1 MGAATR
7 GGGAVESGPKNK
19 VMSETSQ
26 TTGPVMM
33 AKGGDAKKKPKVET
47 MPNKNPLGDK
57 PKVET
62 MPNKDPRGAKPEIM
76 KAPIKKKVGGM
87 ASKGMAAGGMMSK
100 GYAAGGPAKKM
111 SKGMAA
117 GGKR

>member
-1 MGAATR
+1 MAGRGMGAATR

-19 VMSETSQ
+19 VISETSQ

-33 AKGGDAKKKPKVET
+33 AKGGDAKKKP
-47 MPNKNPLGDK
+47 
-57 PKVET
+57 
-62 MPNKDPRGAKPEIM
+62 
-76 KAPIKKKVGGM
+76 
-87 ASKGMAAGGMMSK
+87 KGMAAGGMMSK

>member
-19 VMSETSQ
+19 VISETSQ

-33 AKGGDAKKKPKVET
+33 AKGGDAKK
-47 MPNKNPLGDK
+47 NP
-57 PKVET
+57 
-62 MPNKDPRGAKPEIM
+62 
-76 KAPIKKKVGGM
+76 
-87 ASKGMAAGGMMSK
+87 KGMMAGGMMSK

>member
-1 MGAATR
+1 MAGRGMGAATR

-33 AKGGDAKKKPKVET
+33 AKGGDAKKK
-47 MPNKNPLGDK
+47 
-57 PKVET
+57 
-62 MPNKDPRGAKPEIM
+62 AKGM
-76 KAPIKKKVGGM
+76 MAGGM
-87 ASKGMAAGGMMSK
+87 MSKGMAAGGMMSK